1 MAMTYGNRIAA
12 TLMSLFL
19 AAVSAASGQTVEE
32 VLAGYCRAREATV
45 ALETKFT
52 QRKIL
57 TLFDEEEIAKGTLY
71 FAHPDRIRWQYSEP
85 DRSTTV
91 INGNWGWSVLHDI
104 KQVQRFRLD
113 GSTTNKVLSIVGFGS
128 CGGSL
133 RESFAISLGDGGKG
147 GYLLEMTPTD
157 AQIRPYFSRV
167 DILID
172 RSDYLPRKIE
182 MHERSGDLLVF
193 EFENLDRESIPDST
207 LFEFALPEGFELVE
221 Y

>member
-1 MAMTYGNRIAA
+1 MRLTRGHSLAA
-12 TLMSLFL
+12 ALMSLLL
-19 AAVSAASGQTVEE
+19 AVTSAAGAPTVEE

-52 QRKIL
+52 QRKLL

-91 INGNWGWSVLHDI
+91 INGNWGWSVFPDI
-104 KQVQRFRLD
+104 KQVQRFRLE
-113 GSTTNKVLSIVGFGS
+113 GSTTNNVLSIVGFGS
-128 CGGSL
+128 CGDSL
-133 RESFAISLGDGGKG
+133 RESFAISLGDGGKK
-147 GYLLEMTPTD
+147 GYVLQMTPTD
-157 AQIRPYFSRV
+157 AQIRPYFSRI
-167 DILID
+167 DITID

-193 EFENLDRESIPDST
+193 EFEDPDRESAPDST